1 MERDKIYKLWL
12 CKQVFQ
18 FNNSVKVGLS
28 EEEAKVTPKALGIM
42 YETMLTF
49 LPKIQNIKKEWHAL
63 GDKAVSTVL
72 NA

>member
-1 MERDKIYKLWL
+1 MVTIERDKIYKLWL

-42 YETMLTF
+42 YETMLTL
-49 LPKIQNIKKEWHAL
+49 LPKI
-63 GDKAVSTVL
+63 
-72 NA
+72 